1 MEAADPELSNQSVRL
16 KYLHPGGSK
25 DLYSDGQILSIKKKS
40 KKNSHLEHSKPSHL
54 EPQYLEHPIYVLSV
68 SV

>member
-1 MEAADPELSNQSVRL
+1 MLIYDSVRSGYVINVIFSIIVTH
-16 KYLHPGGSK
+16 KYL
-25 DLYSDGQILSIKKKS
+25 DLKKN